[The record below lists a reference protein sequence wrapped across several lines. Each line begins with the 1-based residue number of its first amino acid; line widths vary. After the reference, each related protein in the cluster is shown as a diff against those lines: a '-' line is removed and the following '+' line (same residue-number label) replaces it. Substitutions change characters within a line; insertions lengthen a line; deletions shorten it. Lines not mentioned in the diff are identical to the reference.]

1 MTIAVSYPG
10 VGIGEDASPSLSIY
24 HSPTAV
30 PAILLDSA
38 DALTAVTGS
47 GLRVSSWFDYAQ
59 RVKDNLRSMY
69 STNFDAS
76 ENGRRDRIVRAYF
89 ESGGGYCYL
98 TNVQGGDGVI
108 PQYDDIN
115 LIVSASQDSGKSGCT
130 DVGTWCQPGTG
141 RFAIMDSHLDE
152 ISYGFKPD
160 WSGNPCAAVHDPYL
174 LANWTQN
181 RVPSRLAWGHHEF

>member
-30 PAILLDSA
+30 PAIL

-47 GLRVSSWFDYAQ
+47 DLRVSSWFDYAP

-89 ESGGGYCYL
+89 ESGGGHCYL
-98 TNVQGGDGVI
+98 ANVQGRDGVI

-152 ISYGFKPD
+152 IGYGFKPD
-160 WSGNPCAAVHDPYL
+160 WSGNPCAAVHDPEVRSFGRWYGEGGL
-174 LANWTQN
+174 FS
-181 RVPSRLAWGHHEF
+181 SRLARALP